1 MMRRMISTLTAA
13 VLLTIG
19 ITACGSSAGAATA
32 QDSTAAQTAQTQE
45 AVSDNNGSET
55 ADAPEADAKEAET
68 AAEETG
74 AATEE
79 VQGSAE
85 ATGSEQPKE
94 ENQSESK
101 SVLVVYFSATGTTKD
116 VAEKIAAITGGDLY
130 EIKAAQEYTEDDL
143 NWHDDNS
150 RTTKE

>member
-55 ADAPEADAKEAET
+55 ADAPEADA
-68 AAEETG
+68 
-74 AATEE
+74 
-79 VQGSAE
+79 
-85 ATGSEQPKE
+85 
-94 ENQSESK
+94 
-101 SVLVVYFSATGTTKD
+101 
-116 VAEKIAAITGGDLY
+116 
-130 EIKAAQEYTEDDL
+130 
-143 NWHDDNS
+143 
-150 RTTKE
+150 